1 MKRDSNDGQLSFDVT
16 VSVLCALVIRSQVDS
31 LFRCCHRRNAE
42 TSGKKKKCRRLPRLT
57 PRLRGR
63 VWQWKLP
70 RLTHVTFRKKL
81 TERLRK
87 AKGTKKSRG
96 KADFTKK
103 KRIGAYN
110 ALVFFLA
117 VLSLCFKKRRE
128 KPTIKITYP
137 TPCLTVPPNLFAH
150 ATA

>member
-1 MKRDSNDGQLSFDVT
+1 MGNFFVLT
-16 VSVLCALVIRSQVDS
+16 ASVLCALVIRSQVDS

-70 RLTHVTFRKKL
+70 RLTHVTFRKKR
-81 TERLRK
+81 TELRK

-103 KRIGAYN
+103 TYRRLN
-110 ALVFFLA
+110 ALVFVLA
-117 VLSLCFKKRRE
+117 VLSLCFKNAEKNPQLK
-128 KPTIKITYP
+128 KPTQP
-137 TPCLTVPPNLFAH
+137 HV
-150 ATA
+150 

>member
-103 KRIGAYN
+103 NVSASTTP
-110 ALVFFLA
+110 LCSSWQCFPS
-117 VLSLCFKKRRE
+117 VLKTQRK
-128 KPTIKITYP
+128 TH
-137 TPCLTVPPNLFAH
+137 N
-150 ATA
+150 